1 MSSRYLVI
9 HGHFYQ
15 PPRENPW
22 ILSIEPQD
30 SAAPYDN
37 WNLKIDR
44 ECYAANCRSR
54 LLDGEERISR
64 LINNYERLNFNFGPT
79 LLSWMEKSD
88 PDAYGRIIAADGK
101 AAEARNGHGP
111 ALAQVYNH
119 IIMPLAN
126 SRDKLTQIR
135 WGLNDFKSRFSRQ
148 PEGMWL
154 AETAV
159 DLESLK
165 MMAEEGLKFTILS
178 QGQASAVRPLGGG
191 GKGWLD
197 VSGGR
202 IDPRE
207 PYRVFWGRGPQ
218 DYLDVF
224 FYDGPV
230 SRAIAFEQ
238 LLRDGA
244 TLFNRIE
251 SAFGAPWE
259 KSRPRLVNL
268 ATDGESYGHHFAF
281 GDMALAW
288 LFNKLEDDS
297 GQADPITLT
306 NYGEFLSLFPPEKEA
321 RIIENSSWSCVHGV
335 ERWRSDC
342 GCNTG
347 GGQGKWNQKWRAPLR
362 EGLNRLRDS
371 LAEIFEAHAED
382 LFADPWAARDDYLRV
397 FIHHYNPLAIE
408 DFFKK
413 QQSRELSPEER
424 RKALSLL
431 EAQLMA
437 LYMFTSCGWFFDEI
451 SGLEPVQNLRYALR
465 AIELAQ
471 AFSKED
477 LAADLMAGLKSIA
490 PNNRA
495 YADGVDIWTEL
506 VLPGSLSNRSLVAHW
521 AAATILKVPESKNF
535 FTVPK
540 FREHKLTRL
549 SGENIDVLAAL
560 LELEDPRQCR
570 LTNHICL
577 AIYSGSAHLAILV
590 GDLEGGPGEGPD
602 WLEEKNLI
610 ASLGGD
616 LKASAALNIWEM
628 MLKLMP
634 LNSSRY
640 ILEDLLPHCRG
651 LLLATMVNE
660 VYGDLKSRARDIF
673 HLNQHL
679 LMVNRAA
686 GKPPTWEER
695 FIFRVMGE
703 SEIKRL
709 LAPAEKGQPI
719 NLGVL
724 TNLFTKKGLIGLIK
738 DKPLVAEL
746 GHDFFNNIFSSL
758 IISKNPGRVLHEIT
772 DFLNLIKQEQFEIDL
787 WEIQNQWYELAR
799 IGQFTDRLPSAEKK
813 QMEDLGMA
821 LGFALSFIKL
831 ICRPSPDAAPSPPKG
846 AVSA

>member
-1 MSSRYLVI
+1 MSSRYLII

-54 LLDGEERISR
+54 LLDSEGRISR
-64 LINNYERLNFNFGPT
+64 LINNYEHLNFNFGPT
-79 LLSWMEKSD
+79 LLSWMEKGDSD
-88 PDAYGRIIAADGK
+88 TYGRIIAADGK
-101 AAEARNGHGP
+101 AAEARSGHGP

-135 WGLNDFKSRFSRQ
+135 WGLNDFKNRFSRQ

-159 DLESLK
+159 DLESLQ
-165 MMAEEGLKFTILS
+165 MMAAEGLKFTILS

-191 GKGWLD
+191 EKDWRD

-207 PYRVFWGRGPQ
+207 PYRVFWGRGPK

-244 TLFNRIE
+244 TLLNRIE
-251 SAFGAPWE
+251 DAFGSPWE
-259 KSRPRLVNL
+259 RNRPRLVNL

-288 LFNKLEDDS
+288 LFNKLEENS
-297 GQADPITLT
+297 NQADPIVLT
-306 NYGEFLSLFPPEKEA
+306 NYGEFLSLFPPEKEV
-321 RIIENSSWSCVHGV
+321 RIFENSSWSCAHGV

-347 GGQGKWNQKWRAPLR
+347 GGHGKWNQKWRAPLR
-362 EGLNRLRDS
+362 KGLDQLRDH
-371 LAEIFEAHAED
+371 LAEIFESRTKD
-382 LFADPWAARDDYLRV
+382 IFNDPWAARDEYLWV
-397 FIHHYNPLAIE
+397 FINHYHPLSIE

-413 QQSRELSPEER
+413 QQSHELSSEER
-424 RKALSLL
+424 QRALSLL

-465 AIELAQ
+465 AIELTQTYSRDDLA
-471 AFSKED
+471 AS
-477 LAADLMAGLKSIA
+477 LAADLKSIV
-490 PNNRA
+490 PNNRT
-495 YADGVDIWTEL
+495 YADGVEIWTEL
-506 VLPGSLSNRSLVAHW
+506 VLPDSLSDRSLAAHW
-521 AAATILKVPESKNF
+521 AAAAILKVPEAKNF

-540 FREHKLTRL
+540 FRDHKLTRL
-549 SGENIDVLAAL
+549 SGENIDILAAL
-560 LELEDPRQCR
+560 LESEDPR
-570 LTNHICL
+570 LGSLKNHICL
-577 AIYSGSAHLAILV
+577 AIYSGSTHLAILV
-590 GDLEGGPGEGPD
+590 GDHEGGLDEGPD
-602 WLEEKNLI
+602 WLAEETLN
-610 ASLGGD
+610 ARLGGD
-616 LKASAALNIWEM
+616 LKAPAALNIWEM

-634 LNSSRY
+634 RTSRFV
-640 ILEDLLPHCRG
+640 LEDLLPHCRG
-651 LLLATMVNE
+651 LLLATMVND
-660 VYGDLKSRARDIF
+660 VYDDLKNRARDIF

-679 LMVNRAA
+679 LMMNRAA

-709 LAPAEKGQPI
+709 LTPAEKGLPI
-719 NLGVL
+719 NLGAL
-724 TNLFTKKGLIGLIK
+724 TNLFTKKGLVGLIK

-746 GHDFFNNIFSSL
+746 GHNFFHNIFSSL

-772 DFLNLIKQEQFEIDL
+772 DFLNLIEREQFNVDL
-787 WEIQNQWYELAR
+787 WEIQNQWHELAR
-799 IGQFTDRLPSAEKK
+799 VGQFTSRLTPEEKK
-813 QMEDLGMA
+813 QMEDLGLA
-821 LGFALSFIKL
+821 LGFALSFIERVCCSDSDPAKL
-831 ICRPSPDAAPSPPKG
+831 RAGMRPAAE
-846 AVSA
+846 